1 MGNWNGNERRI
12 SARIRRKVACKVN
25 VGALVMVGQTQDIS
39 VGGVRFEAE
48 LDADSLK
55 SADGAHGNVT
65 LLLGK
70 KELVLRARVIWVEGT
85 MIALAFKDGLRS
97 DEGKE
102 LKEFLDSE
110 VSPDI

>member
-1 MGNWNGNERRI
+1 MAKWTGSERRI

-39 VGGVRFEAE
+39 IGGVRFEAE
-48 LDADSLK
+48 LDAETLK

-65 LLLGK
+65 LLLDQ

-85 MIALAFKDGLRS
+85 LIALAFKDGIRS
-97 DEGKE
+97 DEGKA

-110 VSPDI
+110 VTPDL